1 MTSAQVLERM
11 SQWLYANMADARRM
25 FDGLAHG
32 RGWLEY
38 DEVVTFFRE
47 VDPQLSGEAIRYLLT
62 QVGGDRG
69 EAIRYLHTQVG
80 GDRGEAIH
88 YLLTQVGGGGGGVGL
103 LPQLTFER
111 ADTSPEKNGHGV
123 PSTRY
128 QTRYQTRYLVS
139 RGETH

>member
-62 QVGGDRG
+62 QVGG
-69 EAIRYLHTQVG
+69 
-80 GDRGEAIH
+80 
-88 YLLTQVGGGGGGVGL
+88 GGGGVGL

>member
-69 EAIRYLHTQVG
+69 EAI
-80 GDRGEAIH
+80 H